1 MRKYRIR
8 RIFWWAAKC
17 VIAGIVLLTVIA
29 NLFCAAAKNSL
40 SHNIDSYFAQDV
52 SFGKIFYLPPGFIII
67 TDLSISSERSGK
79 MLPAMSVPFVRL
91 RFSPLQLAF
100 KRDFVVLDIKFY
112 QPRMNY
118 YKFYNFLRE
127 NFVQI
132 VEFIRLLPKQD
143 VHFSIGQARLD
154 LDQKGSN
161 PNYFSSTLEV
171 SIKGDEISGRGSLS
185 KDTDVLLLE
194 KSRLQSRSREGVALQ
209 YRFRGRLEHAGVSFE
224 TLEVIRKD
232 LYAKFWGKFLSH
244 DVVLNG
250 FAFID
255 TRMDEPAQ
263 RGPGAAAGSAL
274 LPVSEQ
280 FSQAVGMPQANLYLL
295 DINCR
300 ANLVFPQLR
309 INHLSFSI
317 NNNPCSL
324 TGSIV
329 LGDPIRFDLMFSS
342 SLAHML
348 EDARVENFKKILLG
362 VKGDFQNDLF
372 CFDAQLNFD
381 FVKKKKGSI
390 PLEKFEAGFK
400 GVTVNCGAHP
410 RFAVDFKE
418 AEFFCQT
425 DSNTYTIQLKDFR
438 SSLFLLND
446 RYLSWGFGSRFA
458 EGALRGRASVDMGRV
473 PAQVSATLRL
483 RNCNAHSLDGILV
496 HFSKV
501 HGKLF
506 SQMHFRSSPGMYLRG
521 GLAIRDGYLHNFE
534 FFKWL
539 ADFFGLSSLQKV
551 DFSRAV
557 SNFSIDKEGARL
569 ARINLDSRDLRVS
582 GAFGL
587 GMNDLVSSKLSL
599 VFSKSLLRESPKF
612 TPLLRLLDKDMDSL
626 TFDFQLSGWL
636 HGMNFKWL
644 QSDFKRRIQN
654 SIPNF
659 IERSIEKNIETAI
672 ESIDKE

>member
-8 RIFWWAAKC
+8 RILWWAVKGITAS
-17 VIAGIVLLTVIA
+17 IVLLTVVA

-40 SHNIDSYFAQDV
+40 SRNIDSYFAQGV

-67 TDLSISSERSGK
+67 TDLCVFSERSGK
-79 MLPAMSVPFVRL
+79 MSPAMSVPAVRL
-91 RFSPLQLAF
+91 RFSPLQLVL
-100 KRDFVVLDIKFY
+100 KKNFVILDIRFY

-143 VHFSIGQARLD
+143 VHLSIGQARLD

-161 PNYFSSTLEV
+161 PNYFTSTLEV
-171 SIKGDEISGRGSLS
+171 SIKGNEISGRGSLS

-194 KSRLQSRSREGVALQ
+194 KSRLQSRSQEGLALQ
-209 YRFRGRLEHAGVSFE
+209 YQFRGALESSGVSFE
-224 TLEVIRKD
+224 SLEVIRKN

-255 TRMDEPAQ
+255 TRLDESVLRESDASS
-263 RGPGAAAGSAL
+263 RRNV

-309 INHLSFSI
+309 IDHLNFSI
-317 NNNPCSL
+317 NNNPCVL
-324 TGSIV
+324 TGSV
-329 LGDPIRFDLMFSS
+329 TLGDPIRFDLMFSS

-348 EDARVENFKKILLG
+348 EDARVENFKKILIGL
-362 VKGDFQNDLF
+362 KGDFQNDLF
-372 CFDAQLNFD
+372 CFDANVNFD

-410 RFAVDFKE
+410 RFVVDFKE
-418 AEFFCQT
+418 AGFLCQT

-438 SSLFLLND
+438 SNLSLLSD

-458 EGALRGRASVDMGRV
+458 EGSLRGRASLDMSRV
-473 PAQVSATLRL
+473 PPQVSATVRL
-483 RNCNAHSLDGILV
+483 RNCNANSLDGILV

-506 SQMHFRSSPGMYLRG
+506 SQMYFRNSPGMYLRG
-521 GLAIRDGYLHNFE
+521 GLAIRNGYLHNFE

-539 ADFFGLSSLQKV
+539 ADFFHLSSLQKV

-557 SNFSIDKEGARL
+557 ANFSIDKEGAKL
-569 ARINLDSRDLRVS
+569 AQINLDSRDLRVN

-599 VFSKSLLRESPKF
+599 VFTKSLLRESPKF
-612 TPLLRLLDKDMDSL
+612 APLLRLLDKDMDSL